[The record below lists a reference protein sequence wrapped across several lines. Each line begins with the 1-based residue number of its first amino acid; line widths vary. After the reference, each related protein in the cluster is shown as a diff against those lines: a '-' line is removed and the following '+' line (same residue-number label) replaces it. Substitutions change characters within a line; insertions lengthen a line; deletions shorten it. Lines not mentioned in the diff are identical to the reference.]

1 MLRETI
7 MAKALISAA
16 AAVLL
21 LGAQAFAQEKIT
33 LRVADHYSP
42 DHTTAKYTIKFFMDR
57 VKELTNGKVSFQYY
71 PSEQLGKARDML
83 SLTQRGVVDI
93 GLVAAAYIPEKM
105 PLSAVAELPGTYS
118 KSCQGNAA
126 YWKLSREGVL
136 AEKEF
141 KPNGIRPLIT
151 FVLPPYQIMLRGAL
165 NGLNDIRGQKLRS
178 GGTAQDIAIKA
189 LGAVPVRMAGPEV
202 YEALSRGTLDGIVFP
217 LQATHEFKLDKL
229 VKTGT
234 LNQNF
239 GGFATTYSIS
249 EANWS
254 KLPPD
259 VQKAF
264 DQASEETVKHACA
277 ALDADNSG
285 PAAETLKKA
294 GVNLRALSSDDDTK
308 ARELLR
314 PVQEEWAKGLDARG
328 LPGSDVLNI
337 YLAAIAAGS

>member
-1 MLRETI
+1 
-7 MAKALISAA
+7 
-16 AAVLL
+16 
-21 LGAQAFAQEKIT
+21 
-33 LRVADHYSP
+33 
-42 DHTTAKYTIKFFMDR
+42 
-57 VKELTNGKVSFQYY
+57 
-71 PSEQLGKARDML
+71 
-83 SLTQRGVVDI
+83 
-93 GLVAAAYIPEKM
+93 
-105 PLSAVAELPGTYS
+105 
-118 KSCQGNAA
+118 
-126 YWKLSREGVL
+126 
-136 AEKEF
+136 
-141 KPNGIRPLIT
+141 
-151 FVLPPYQIMLRGAL
+151 
-165 NGLNDIRGQKLRS
+165 
-178 GGTAQDIAIKA
+178 
-189 LGAVPVRMAGPEV
+189 
-202 YEALSRGTLDGIVFP
+202 VFP

-249 EANWS
+249 DANWN

-294 GVNLRALSSDDDTK
+294 GVNLRALSSDDDAK

-328 LPGSDVLNI
+328 LPGSDVLKI
-337 YLAAIAAGS
+337 YLAAISTGS